1 MMSGMSIMASRLT
14 LLLMLSS
21 KQTGILRLSFDH
33 PCLPTALTE
42 LQRILKGNLH
52 LQIQALADD
61 EPQNGEE

>member
-1 MMSGMSIMASRLT
+1 
-14 LLLMLSS
+14 MLSS